1 MLFPDVADVSFHQLR
16 VLHVLLA
23 ERSLTRAATML
34 GSSQPA
40 ISKVLVKLRLAFD
53 DPLFVR
59 VGSTMQPTPKAQQIA
74 EPLRLLLAQ
83 AEALGRLP
91 APFDAASSNRQYR
104 LLVSDVGVLR
114 FLPPLMKALAV
125 EGPQVQLVAL
135 PLDMRQFQAQ
145 LETGIADIALGAFP
159 RATQGLRR
167 QRLYSE
173 GYLSVARADHPRLA
187 QLGSRGGFLAERH
200 IVVAAAYT
208 GHGAHVMAEQALTTE
223 IPAERIALSVPSFV
237 GAALA
242 AARSQA
248 IATLPARLARDF
260 GRELGL
266 AAFRPPLALP
276 RIDVAQYWHERYHHD
291 AAHQWL
297 RRLVH
302 RTFGG
307 PAEADERLP

>member
-1 MLFPDVADVSFHQLR
+1 MNTMLFPDVADVSFHQLR

-23 ERSLTRAATML
+23 ERSLTRAATL
-34 GSSQPA
+34 IGSSQPA
-40 ISKVLVKLRLAFD
+40 ISKVLSKLRLAFD

-59 VGSTMQPTPKAQQIA
+59 VGAGMQPTPKAHALA
-74 EPLRLLLAQ
+74 EPLRQLLAQ

-91 APFDAASSNRQYR
+91 ARFDPASSTRQYR

-114 FLPPLMKALAV
+114 FLPPLMAALAS
-125 EGPQVQLVAL
+125 EGPQVRLVAL
-135 PLDMRQFQAQ
+135 PLDMRQFQTQ
-145 LETGIADIALGAFP
+145 LETGVADIALGTFP
-159 RATQGLRR
+159 RTTEGLRR

-187 QLGSRGGFLAERH
+187 ELASRAGFLAERH
-200 IVVAAAYT
+200 VMVAAAHT
-208 GHGAHVMAEQALTTE
+208 GHGAHVMAEQVLTAE
-223 IPAERIALSVPSFV
+223 IPADRIALSVPSFV

-242 AARSQA
+242 AARSEA

-260 GRELGL
+260 GGELGL
-266 AAFRPPLALP
+266 AAFRPPFALP

-291 AAHQWL
+291 AGHQWL

-307 PAEADERLP
+307 PAPAG

>member
-1 MLFPDVADVSFHQLR
+1 
-16 VLHVLLA
+16 
-23 ERSLTRAATML
+23 
-34 GSSQPA
+34 
-40 ISKVLVKLRLAFD
+40 
-53 DPLFVR
+53 
-59 VGSTMQPTPKAQQIA
+59 
-74 EPLRLLLAQ
+74 
-83 AEALGRLP
+83 
-91 APFDAASSNRQYR
+91 
-104 LLVSDVGVLR
+104 
-114 FLPPLMKALAV
+114 
-125 EGPQVQLVAL
+125 
-135 PLDMRQFQAQ
+135 
-145 LETGIADIALGAFP
+145 
-159 RATQGLRR
+159 
-167 QRLYSE
+167 
-173 GYLSVARADHPRLA
+173 
-187 QLGSRGGFLAERH
+187 
-200 IVVAAAYT
+200 
-208 GHGAHVMAEQALTTE
+208 MAEQALTTE